1 MANIFDTIPADGGAA
16 AASPPDGNV
25 FDHIPTGN
33 IFDTLP
39 AEIPVTRTN
48 PNLISATAGGTHGG
62 GLNLTGFSKSDLP
75 DAEDVHDV
83 YSDLSRPAV
92 PLPKF
97 TVNPDDSR
105 AKSVFKSAANM
116 AISLPEFAESPLGV
130 ATGGAASVIPR
141 LVAAGF
147 LADTGTSV
155 ADQSTQLGSQWD
167 SMTPGQRAAAV
178 TDLGGSTLLA
188 AAMAHGATRMPAKDA
203 AAIEATAKQV
213 EKPAAPAATPA
224 NAAPNV
230 FDIIPPEAPAEKAT
244 APVLHPDGTVNQI
257 ETALNQL
264 RAESKEPAPVPPA
277 AQTNPVIGEQPPAEP
292 PVPVTPDLAA
302 QIQAALRGNQLAPEL
317 PRPSE
322 PAPLPPETSHVP
334 AAVEPAPVPAAA
346 STESEKPNE
355 QSNQIPQNRQVP
367 IAENPAAGRGETV
380 QSGPALDVSQNDA
393 GRQRPG
399 ANAGDASNPAAV
411 PGAVAEAKDFTRQSA
426 ETKNAPAVASETP
439 ALAQSSDLDEQHA
452 LETVQE
458 AFGLNKAQSARLAE
472 LQKKN
477 ASGIGGSPSRSKES
491 ASTATQPQAAAPS
504 KVARGLRARKVFDNV
519 TQMAGPDVLS
529 WIAENQRM
537 MSKSEAKSTLGKEWW
552 QRNASLYDD
561 AAPLKSPTHNVIYG
575 GKSRPDQVAQAAYD
589 AHVIKSPDVS
599 TLWDAIHTASAKRA
613 SAYENSRANDAAMQ
627 AEAQEHQNWQKAT
640 AQGEQR
646 VTPDQLKV
654 GDVMEVGGERVKVK
668 EVDPDTGDVTLQDGS
683 KFGRQV
689 LRTGESIH
697 VEKLDSAKYAAGDFS
712 FDGMESDA
720 DQKARQLAEKR
731 KADEAKAK
739 AGMLDKAQARLT
751 GKDLDTTREMF
762 GADVKTDKSGQQSMF
777 AKGDEQTDTPQF
789 KQWFGDSKVV
799 DKDGKPLVVYHG
811 TKSDF
816 TTFNRGKAGASDP
829 GLVGKAFYFTPSGEQ
844 AGSFAEN
851 NFYGKGKSANVIP
864 AFVRLEN
871 PLVITDGKL
880 PDGRTLTQIHPNGI
894 TSQTGGKLQREIT
907 LAGHDGVIFKHG
919 TGEISQVVAFDPTQ
933 IKSAIGNRGTFD
945 PNDANILHASGNGR
959 GLTVEAATDAIN
971 SHLGTKELPAG
982 IKVIRDET
990 APWGARIEGRN
1001 KITVNA
1007 AQISTPERAR
1017 AVILEEGLHGVWQHP
1032 DVQRAWQA
1040 VRDLVTPEE
1049 MRAEYLKRQAQGLPT
1064 DVDTI
1069 REEATISR
1077 LIKADANKGIFARVY
1092 QAIRTAIKRTFG
1104 IDLPAGGHEQLK
1116 EAATAFLRRDEGQ
1129 EGAKGEFE
1137 IPRRNQLGQQ
1147 ELEGMP
1153 GQRRLFADGDKHATG
1168 EYFGVGGDDERPQR
1182 ERSYQEVHAE
1192 LQDAEA
1198 ALKKATV
1205 RGDTKTQTQAE
1216 YQQAKA
1222 LAGARYRTLRD
1233 ELKLHPDRIADVMKD
1248 AARLSNEAKA
1258 ARDAGDT
1265 AKAQSL
1271 ESEMQGHADD
1281 LDRLPPKMVA
1291 RIRDELI
1298 AKGELPKMAE
1308 LAKPNAGRSL
1318 DTVTDWLRQN
1328 DIASPRK
1335 SLTDRLNIADR
1346 VAEAWHGA
1354 KTSLQVASLKAQ
1366 ALWKS
1371 AVESYKSPPK
1381 DDDFRHV
1388 IKSWIYSDQRT
1399 GLANHQFV
1407 RELVKKIPDA
1417 DRRKAL
1423 VHWLEAGGDNSELRF
1438 QADTVPEIYR
1448 KPFELAMKLT
1458 PEEKA
1463 LAMKLRDD
1471 WNEKGEDA
1479 QTVGLLEGGQHV
1491 ENYVPQRWKIAPQSD
1506 SDISGEKHGRAGN
1519 PFSKLDSRNPFF
1531 SFKRETPTY
1540 YDGIMAKGV
1549 PENLDI
1555 AHLVSTYDQA
1565 FHKSLSSRGM
1575 IRALQDAK
1583 AKDGL
1588 PVVKISGSAR
1598 AVSNDGGRTF
1608 FVDSKARSVSDVS
1621 EDGRPYMP
1629 VNHSALRG
1637 WVMLMKDDAG
1647 NPIMVKGDM
1656 LVHPDHFKYLQNE
1669 LESSG
1674 LKDVPFIG
1682 GVMKTQA
1689 FLKASKLSASAFHLM
1704 TIGEHMVSHMV
1715 NPFTNGFKIDLR
1727 QPDQTLLVRNGLEL
1741 GMGQPQQSF
1750 AEGLAS
1756 GHSGLFNKIPGLGDF
1771 SAKMTDWMFKDYIPT
1786 MMMKTGLHALERNRA
1801 RYGDKL
1807 TPDQVA
1813 ELTAHQMN
1821 AAGGLLNKRLSGA
1834 DGNFWGQLGANKTVM
1849 DLNRMALMAPQF
1861 LEARLKVVGQALK
1874 PYGAEQ
1880 RKMLLLQAG
1889 ILYMGARVLNKLL
1902 DGDPHWHDNPF
1913 SVVHNGRAYS
1923 IRTIVGDF
1931 YHLMTDPASF
1941 AAGRLA
1947 PLAKIITE
1955 DVAMGGRD
1963 LRTGARKD
1971 LLWQTQNPVSRM
1983 AQNVATDLANW
1994 LTPIPVEGMMPGNSG
2009 KGDTAASMALSSV
2022 GVGSRKFTA
2031 AYEMRDLAA
2040 NFNRNSPDARAQNF
2054 QANRDNGSF
2063 GHSAYYKLDGLL
2075 DAGQV
2080 DKAAAEY
2087 KALLTEGHTAKQIEM
2102 RYDRQAPFTGSVQ
2115 REQQFRAS
2123 LTPEQQNIYA
2133 KARAEQQTRA
2143 AAFKAIQK
2151 GGP

>member
-1 MANIFDTIPADGGAA
+1 M
-16 AASPPDGNV
+16 
-25 FDHIPTGN
+25 
-33 IFDTLP
+33 
-39 AEIPVTRTN
+39 
-48 PNLISATAGGTHGG
+48 
-62 GLNLTGFSKSDLP
+62 
-75 DAEDVHDV
+75 
-83 YSDLSRPAV
+83 
-92 PLPKF
+92 
-97 TVNPDDSR
+97 
-105 AKSVFKSAANM
+105 
-116 AISLPEFAESPLGV
+116 
-130 ATGGAASVIPR
+130 
-141 LVAAGF
+141 
-147 LADTGTSV
+147 
-155 ADQSTQLGSQWD
+155 
-167 SMTPGQRAAAV
+167 
-178 TDLGGSTLLA
+178 
-188 AAMAHGATRMPAKDA
+188 
-203 AAIEATAKQV
+203 
-213 EKPAAPAATPA
+213 
-224 NAAPNV
+224 
-230 FDIIPPEAPAEKAT
+230 
-244 APVLHPDGTVNQI
+244 
-257 ETALNQL
+257 
-264 RAESKEPAPVPPA
+264 
-277 AQTNPVIGEQPPAEP
+277 
-292 PVPVTPDLAA
+292 
-302 QIQAALRGNQLAPEL
+302 
-317 PRPSE
+317 
-322 PAPLPPETSHVP
+322 
-334 AAVEPAPVPAAA
+334 
-346 STESEKPNE
+346 
-355 QSNQIPQNRQVP
+355 
-367 IAENPAAGRGETV
+367 
-380 QSGPALDVSQNDA
+380 
-393 GRQRPG
+393 
-399 ANAGDASNPAAV
+399 
-411 PGAVAEAKDFTRQSA
+411 
-426 ETKNAPAVASETP
+426 
-439 ALAQSSDLDEQHA
+439 
-452 LETVQE
+452 
-458 AFGLNKAQSARLAE
+458 
-472 LQKKN
+472 
-477 ASGIGGSPSRSKES
+477 
-491 ASTATQPQAAAPS
+491 
-504 KVARGLRARKVFDNV
+504 
-519 TQMAGPDVLS
+519 
-529 WIAENQRM
+529 
-537 MSKSEAKSTLGKEWW
+537 
-552 QRNASLYDD
+552 
-561 AAPLKSPTHNVIYG
+561 
-575 GKSRPDQVAQAAYD
+575 
-589 AHVIKSPDVS
+589 
-599 TLWDAIHTASAKRA
+599 
-613 SAYENSRANDAAMQ
+613 
-627 AEAQEHQNWQKAT
+627 
-640 AQGEQR
+640 
-646 VTPDQLKV
+646 
-654 GDVMEVGGERVKVK
+654 
-668 EVDPDTGDVTLQDGS
+668 
-683 KFGRQV
+683 
-689 LRTGESIH
+689 
-697 VEKLDSAKYAAGDFS
+697 
-712 FDGMESDA
+712 
-720 DQKARQLAEKR
+720 
-731 KADEAKAK
+731 
-739 AGMLDKAQARLT
+739 
-751 GKDLDTTREMF
+751 
-762 GADVKTDKSGQQSMF
+762 
-777 AKGDEQTDTPQF
+777 
-789 KQWFGDSKVV
+789 
-799 DKDGKPLVVYHG
+799 
-811 TKSDF
+811 
-816 TTFNRGKAGASDP
+816 
-829 GLVGKAFYFTPSGEQ
+829 
-844 AGSFAEN
+844 
-851 NFYGKGKSANVIP
+851 
-864 AFVRLEN
+864 
-871 PLVITDGKL
+871 
-880 PDGRTLTQIHPNGI
+880 
-894 TSQTGGKLQREIT
+894 
-907 LAGHDGVIFKHG
+907 
-919 TGEISQVVAFDPTQ
+919 
-933 IKSAIGNRGTFD
+933 
-945 PNDANILHASGNGR
+945 
-959 GLTVEAATDAIN
+959 
-971 SHLGTKELPAG
+971 
-982 IKVIRDET
+982 
-990 APWGARIEGRN
+990 
-1001 KITVNA
+1001 
-1007 AQISTPERAR
+1007 
-1017 AVILEEGLHGVWQHP
+1017 
-1032 DVQRAWQA
+1032 
-1040 VRDLVTPEE
+1040 
-1049 MRAEYLKRQAQGLPT
+1049 
-1064 DVDTI
+1064 
-1069 REEATISR
+1069 
-1077 LIKADANKGIFARVY
+1077 
-1092 QAIRTAIKRTFG
+1092 
-1104 IDLPAGGHEQLK
+1104 
-1116 EAATAFLRRDEGQ
+1116 
-1129 EGAKGEFE
+1129 
-1137 IPRRNQLGQQ
+1137 
-1147 ELEGMP
+1147 
-1153 GQRRLFADGDKHATG
+1153 
-1168 EYFGVGGDDERPQR
+1168 
-1182 ERSYQEVHAE
+1182 
-1192 LQDAEA
+1192 
-1198 ALKKATV
+1198 
-1205 RGDTKTQTQAE
+1205 
-1216 YQQAKA
+1216 
-1222 LAGARYRTLRD
+1222 
-1233 ELKLHPDRIADVMKD
+1233 
-1248 AARLSNEAKA
+1248 
-1258 ARDAGDT
+1258 
-1265 AKAQSL
+1265 
-1271 ESEMQGHADD
+1271 
-1281 LDRLPPKMVA
+1281 
-1291 RIRDELI
+1291 
-1298 AKGELPKMAE
+1298 
-1308 LAKPNAGRSL
+1308 
-1318 DTVTDWLRQN
+1318 
-1328 DIASPRK
+1328 
-1335 SLTDRLNIADR
+1335 
-1346 VAEAWHGA
+1346 
-1354 KTSLQVASLKAQ
+1354 
-1366 ALWKS
+1366 
-1371 AVESYKSPPK
+1371 
-1381 DDDFRHV
+1381 
-1388 IKSWIYSDQRT
+1388 
-1399 GLANHQFV
+1399 
-1407 RELVKKIPDA
+1407 
-1417 DRRKAL
+1417 
-1423 VHWLEAGGDNSELRF
+1423 
-1438 QADTVPEIYR
+1438 
-1448 KPFELAMKLT
+1448 
-1458 PEEKA
+1458 
-1463 LAMKLRDD
+1463 
-1471 WNEKGEDA
+1471 
-1479 QTVGLLEGGQHV
+1479 

-1598 AVSNDGGRTF
+1598 AVSNGGGRTF